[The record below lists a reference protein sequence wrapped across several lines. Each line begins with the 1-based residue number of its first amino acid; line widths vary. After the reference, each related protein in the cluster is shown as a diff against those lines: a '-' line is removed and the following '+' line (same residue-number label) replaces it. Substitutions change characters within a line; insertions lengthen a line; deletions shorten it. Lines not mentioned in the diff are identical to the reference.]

1 MTFQKYFTDPSNL
14 EEISYLNSRVYL
26 IDNDIIIWKHLPYM
40 TELSLEV
47 MSKKLLDYND
57 KIERKYIIVDMT
69 ELQERLDKRLRLRSR
84 EIVNML
90 SNVEHMIFIFGKKKM
105 LPILINLV
113 MKISRYP
120 NYAQKNTLEEGISYI
135 QFIKY
140 LKNI

>member
-1 MTFQKYFTDPSNL
+1 
-14 EEISYLNSRVYL
+14 
-26 IDNDIIIWKHLPYM
+26 M